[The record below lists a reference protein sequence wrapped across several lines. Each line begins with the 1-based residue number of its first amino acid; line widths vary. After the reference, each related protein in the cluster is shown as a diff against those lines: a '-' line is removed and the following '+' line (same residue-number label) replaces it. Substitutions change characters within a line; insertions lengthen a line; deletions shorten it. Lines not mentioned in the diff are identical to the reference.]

1 MTEQL
6 FDLAEAPPAAKPRPR
21 PPMMLRD
28 EILTIQQAARVVN
41 RSEKTVREW
50 NDEHGIGQQSGP
62 GAPIEISWIALLMVA
77 AGDFETLEKFRNDD
91 RRSWQVVRYFRVF
104 GFSGADVRA
113 KRESVERVPRDVP
126 TETQGLLIEHDGAD
140 APRQTLPTASSRLSG
155 SPMRSFQP
163 SDWTEEMEAA
173 MFDDQIVQVA
183 LRGGGVL
190 DSFRSALFLAARK
203 EGVPV
208 NEFVLKSAGER
219 LQRAGYR
226 FNGVFEMDDLTGEEL

>member
-1 MTEQL
+1 MNGL
-6 FDLAEAPPAAKPRPR
+6 FDNDQAPPAPKQRPR
-21 PPMMLRD
+21 PPLMLRD
-28 EILTIQQAARVVN
+28 EILSIQQAARIVN
-41 RSEKTVREW
+41 RSEKTIREW

-104 GFSGADVRA
+104 GFSGADIRK
-113 KRESVERVPRDVP
+113 KRESLERSA
-126 TETQGLLIEHDGAD
+126 TGHLTKEAQGLLIEHEALDL
-140 APRQTLPTASSRLSG
+140 PRQTLPTASSRLAG
-155 SPMRSFQP
+155 NPMRSFQP
-163 SDWTEEMEAA
+163 SDWNDEMEAA
-173 MFDDQIVQVA
+173 MIDDQIVQVA

-208 NEFVLKSAGER
+208 NEYVLRSAGER
-219 LQRAGYR
+219 LARDGYR
-226 FNGVFEMDDLTGEEL
+226 FNGVFEIDDLNEGAI